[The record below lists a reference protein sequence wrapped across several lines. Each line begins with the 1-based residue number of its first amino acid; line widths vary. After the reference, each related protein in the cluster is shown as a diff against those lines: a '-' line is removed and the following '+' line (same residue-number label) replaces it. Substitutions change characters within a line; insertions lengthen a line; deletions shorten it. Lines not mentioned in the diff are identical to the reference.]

1 MLMVRRVT
9 PVGQGERLLLAA
21 IIRRAAYDIALYRGD
36 KTLRRKRLWRDAYQ
50 WMFSDTADHFTS
62 FQSLCNLLDQ
72 DPGVIRRRTLEL
84 SRTDVRKYDMVDP
97 YGRV

>member
-1 MLMVRRVT
+1 MVHRMT

-36 KTLRRKRLWRDAYQ
+36 KTLRRRRLWRNAYQ
-50 WMFSDTADHFTS
+50 WMFDDAADHFTS
-62 FQSLCNLLDQ
+62 FRSLCTLLDQ
-72 DPGVIRRRTLEL
+72 DPAVIRRRTLKL
-84 SRTDVRKYDMVDP
+84 SRADVRKYDMVDP

>member
-1 MLMVRRVT
+1 MWMVHRVT

-21 IIRRAAYDIALYRGD
+21 IIRRAAYDIALYGGD
-36 KTLRRKRLWRDAYQ
+36 KTLRRKRLWRDAYR

-62 FQSLCNLLDQ
+62 FKSLCNLLDQ
-72 DPGVIRRRTLEL
+72 DPELIRRRTLEL
-84 SRTDVRKYDMVDP
+84 SRADVRKYDMVDP